1 MHCNQGRSAA
11 YFSLARRRV
20 QGPLSGNFRGP
31 KVLGPVDH
39 DLFITTL
46 FIGWQRIW
54 RVTHCY
60 WSESGND
67 ANCV

>member
-46 FIGWQRIW
+46 FIGWQRI
-54 RVTHCY
+54 
-60 WSESGND
+60 
-67 ANCV
+67 